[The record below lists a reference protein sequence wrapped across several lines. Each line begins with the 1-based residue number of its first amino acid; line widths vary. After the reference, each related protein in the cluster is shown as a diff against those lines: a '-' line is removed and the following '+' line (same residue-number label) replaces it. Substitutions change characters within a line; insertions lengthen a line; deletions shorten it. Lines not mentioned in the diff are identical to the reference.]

1 MVTKEQALEKIK
13 SLVERFNE
21 QIEYYKKGEYKETQ
35 TRRDFIDPFWK
46 ALGWDVDNESGCA
59 ESYREVIHEDRVKV
73 GGATKAPDYSFRLA
87 GGKRLFFL
95 EAKKPSVVIKD
106 ETAPAY
112 QVRRYGWSAK
122 MPISVITDFEEFAI
136 YDCSTKPKETDKAS
150 NGRIKYLTYLDY
162 LKEFDFIWHTF
173 SKEYVLKGSFDKYI
187 TSDKNK
193 KGTTTVDAEF
203 LQSLDKW
210 RVELAVNIALR
221 NKNINEDELNFI
233 VQHTIDRI
241 IFLRIAEDRSAERYG
256 DLQDC
261 IKSGD
266 FYQNLL
272 QRFHIADQK
281 YNSGLFDF
289 AKDKI
294 SDKITIDNKVV
305 KNTIS
310 ELYYPICPYEFSVL
324 SVEILGS
331 AYEQFLGK
339 QITLSK
345 SGKATI
351 EEKPEVRKAGGVY
364 YTPQYIVEYI
374 VKNTIGKLVENKTPK
389 EISQLKIC
397 DPACGSGSFLIG
409 AYQFLLNW
417 HKDFYNKLKPEN
429 GKLTIKGSKSDV
441 LTPTGELTTAE
452 KKRILLNNIYGVDLD
467 NNAVEVTKL
476 SLLLKCM
483 EGETKET
490 IEAQTKLFH
499 DRILPTLDNNI
510 KSGNSL
516 IDLDYYDGQFEFE
529 ERKIKPFSWQKAFP
543 EVFNRNVEIDKRLP
557 FKKQYDKIKQLED
570 DTQDFIAQFV
580 VEEPITEF
588 NKKQNGGFDCII
600 GNPPYV
606 KVADKNIFDYFNK
619 KFVHQDYQQDLYLL
633 FLEQYKNLLVIGGK
647 LGVIIPNTWLQSIK
661 FRNIRKYLLN
671 DFYWERILHIKEH
684 IFKAVVDTHVLVFER
699 NNYIKNYDVVIDV
712 FEKKE
717 ITLLHIIDQNKLPD
731 NGDIINILANE
742 KDKKLFEKIKN
753 NSSSVQEISTVY
765 NGVKPFEKGKG
776 KPAQTTKIMLT
787 KPYVTENE
795 AKPKIGKNWLPL
807 MRGSLM
813 NRYTNFWDNNSWINY
828 GEWLAAPRSPAV
840 FEAEEKI
847 IVRQTGDRI
856 IATLIGSNIICRN
869 NLHILISNEINH
881 KFILGILN
889 SKLTDFYYQQIN
901 PERGEALAEVKKQ
914 HVEQLPI
921 PKGVSEK
928 QQTEIIKHVE
938 QLLQLNKDKQNA
950 TLPNQLEMISNRIEH
965 TEDKINQIVY
975 VLYELNA
982 DEINRIE
989 TT

>member
-1 MVTKEQALEKIK
+1 MQTKNEALNKIK
-13 SLVERFNE
+13 SLVQRFD
-21 QIEYYKKGEYKETQ
+21 QQKDFYKNKDYNETQ
-35 TRRDFIDPFWK
+35 TRQDFINPFWK
-46 ALGWDVDNESGCA
+46 ALGWDMDNENGYA

-73 GGATKAPDYSFRLA
+73 GGATKAPDYSFRLV

-95 EAKKPSVVIKD
+95 EAKKPSVFIKD
-106 ETAPAY
+106 EIQPAY

-136 YDCSTKPKETDKAS
+136 YDCTIKPKETDKAS
-150 NGRIKYLTYLDY
+150 NGRIKYLTYENYVSD
-162 LKEFDFIWHTF
+162 FDFIWDTF
-173 SKEYVLKGSFDKYI
+173 SKECVLKGSFDKYI

-193 KGTTTVDAEF
+193 KGTSTVDNEF
-203 LQSLDKW
+203 LQLLDKW

-221 NKNINEDELNFI
+221 NKNISEDELNFI

-241 IFLRIAEDRSAERYG
+241 IFLRIAEDRSVEPYG
-256 DLQDC
+256 DLQTD
-261 IKSGD
+261 IKTGD
-266 FYQNLL
+266 FYKNLL
-272 QRFHIADQK
+272 YRFHQADQK

-294 SDKITIDNKVV
+294 SDKISIDNKVI
-305 KNTIS
+305 KNIIS

-345 SGKATI
+345 NGKATI

-364 YTPQYIVEYI
+364 YTPQYIVDYI
-374 VKNTIGKLVENKTPK
+374 VKNTIGKLVENKNPK
-389 EISQLKIC
+389 EICQLKIA

-409 AYQFLLNW
+409 AYQFLLDW
-417 HKDFYNKLKPEN
+417 HKDFYTQKGRQSKGNKDNP
-429 GKLTIKGSKSDV
+429 
-441 LTPTGELTTAE
+441 LTPSGELTTAE

-467 NNAVEVTKL
+467 SNAVEVTKL

-516 IDLDYYDGQFEFE
+516 IDLDYYDNELDFGE
-529 ERKIKPFSWQKAFP
+529 EKKVKPFSWEKAFP

-557 FKKQYDKIKQLED
+557 FKKQYDKVKQLED

-671 DFYWERILHIKEH
+671 DFYWDRILHIKEH

-717 ITLLHIIDQNKLPD
+717 ITPLHIIDQNKLPD

-742 KDKKLFEKIKN
+742 KEKKIFEKIK
-753 NSSSVQEISTVY
+753 SKSTFIKEECFSNV
-765 NGVKPFEKGKG
+765 GVKPFQVGKG
-776 KPAQTTKIMLT
+776 KPKQTREIVNT
-787 KPYVTENE
+787 KPFVVED
-795 AKPKIGKNWLPL
+795 APKPKGKNWLPL

-813 NRYTNFWDNNSWINY
+813 NRYTNFWNNNSWIEY
-828 GEWLAAPRSPAV
+828 GEWLAEPRSPEV

-856 IATLIGSNIICRN
+856 IATLIGANIICRN
-869 NLHILISNEINH
+869 NLHVIISNEINH

-889 SKLTDFYYQQIN
+889 SKLTDFYYFQIN
-901 PERGEALAEVKKQ
+901 PERGEVLAEVKKQ

-921 PKGVSEK
+921 PKNVSDK
-928 QQTEIIKHVE
+928 QQTEIIKFVE
-938 QLLQLNKDKQNA
+938 QLLKLNADKQNT
-950 TLPNQLEMISNRIEH
+950 TLPNQLEMINNRIEH
-965 TEDKINQIVY
+965 TESKINQII
-975 VLYELNA
+975 YELYNLTKE
-982 DEINRIE
+982 EIKLIE
-989 TT
+989 TR

>member
-1 MVTKEQALEKIK
+1 MQTKNEALNKIK
-13 SLVERFNE
+13 SLVQRFD
-21 QIEYYKKGEYKETQ
+21 QQKDFYKNKDYNETQ
-35 TRRDFIDPFWK
+35 TRQDFINPFWK
-46 ALGWDVDNESGCA
+46 ALGWDMDNENGYA

-73 GGATKAPDYSFRLA
+73 GGATKAPDYSFRLV

-95 EAKKPSVVIKD
+95 EAKKPSVFIKD
-106 ETAPAY
+106 EIQPAY

-136 YDCSTKPKETDKAS
+136 YDCTIKPKETDKAS
-150 NGRIKYLTYLDY
+150 NGRIKYLTYENYVSD
-162 LKEFDFIWHTF
+162 FDFIWDTF
-173 SKEYVLKGSFDKYI
+173 SKECVLKGSFDKYI

-193 KGTTTVDAEF
+193 KGTSTVDNEF
-203 LQSLDKW
+203 LQLLDKW

-221 NKNINEDELNFI
+221 NKNISEDELNFI

-241 IFLRIAEDRSAERYG
+241 IFLRIAEDRSVEPYG
-256 DLQDC
+256 DLQTD
-261 IKSGD
+261 IKTGD
-266 FYQNLL
+266 FYKNLL
-272 QRFHIADQK
+272 YRFHQADQK

-294 SDKITIDNKVV
+294 SDKISIDNKVI
-305 KNTIS
+305 KNIIS

-345 SGKATI
+345 NGKATI

-364 YTPQYIVEYI
+364 YTPQYIVDYI
-374 VKNTIGKLVENKTPK
+374 VKNTIGKLVENKNPK
-389 EISQLKIC
+389 EICQLKIA

-409 AYQFLLNW
+409 AYQFLLDW
-417 HKDFYNKLKPEN
+417 HKDFYTQKGRQSKGNKDNP
-429 GKLTIKGSKSDV
+429 
-441 LTPTGELTTAE
+441 LTPSGELTTAE

-467 NNAVEVTKL
+467 SNAVEVTKL

-516 IDLDYYDGQFEFE
+516 IDLDYYDNELDFGE
-529 ERKIKPFSWQKAFP
+529 EKKVKPFSWEKAFP

-557 FKKQYDKIKQLED
+557 FKKQYDKVKQLED